1 MKNLGYILLIC
12 LFFSCKKEEPISE
25 IPSIEFV
32 EVSPRQIVA
41 FQEKLVFT
49 IAYTDGDGDLGE
61 NDSDIKNLFLKDN
74 RNDIVYEYRIS
85 QLAPLDT
92 NIFIQGQLNIEL
104 EGTRITNNS
113 QEQSATFD
121 IYLQDRSG
129 NQSNTVTSSSI
140 IITSM

>member
-1 MKNLGYILLIC
+1 MKTLVYILLIS

-25 IPSIEFV
+25 TPSIEFV
-32 EVSPRQIVA
+32 EVSPRQVVA

-49 IAYTDGDGDLGE
+49 ISYTDGDGDLGE
-61 NDSDIKNLFLKDN
+61 NNTDIKNLFLKDN

-85 QLAPLDT
+85 QLAPLDA
-92 NIFIQGQLNIEL
+92 NIIIQGQLNIEL
-104 EGTRITNNS
+104 EGTGITNNS

-140 IITSM
+140 VITS